1 MTFRKLAAASAGKL
15 LRAYFTEGTPE
26 TKQDP
31 AITPGRP
38 LDPGG
43 RLTAYYTGRDG
54 RAVWRPDMP
63 ASIAGVLGIDTT
75 RMPKDEA
82 LDRLFEAKRGDNGAV
97 WSDQKREISA
107 FDLTLAP
114 HKSITLAAEFA
125 ASPAEGAAIW
135 HAIDRA
141 NDATMRYVARELGW
155 ARKGKGGSL
164 GADPGAVGWVSFR
177 HHTARP
183 TVTVRDGTQGA
194 TYLAEVPVAGD
205 PHAHIHNAL
214 FNAVVTED
222 GRVGSLDTRQL
233 TGTKLHE
240 FGAYFQAR
248 LAEYLRDLG
257 ARTSYDSQQ
266 QAVVLDAIPQEA
278 SDTFSKG
285 RRQVERSARAYA
297 ESQGLDWDAMSAEG
311 KFKILAV
318 TGLAARLAKTGKA
331 TDQEVWKAQAEE
343 IGWKHTTVMEGV
355 EHPPL
360 TNAERFDRAYAFAAK
375 HLATEFHTAAVID
388 HDKLRLYATRGLIGT
403 GIAGGVDDID
413 TVVGLIEKRGI
424 QLRGEHVALV
434 TALSGDKVRVTNSAQ
449 VRIEDTLQTEAH
461 RAARDRS
468 GALSSEAITA
478 AIRSSGLD
486 FDRDP
491 EHGAAQRAAI
501 YALGQGGSLS
511 MLTGVAGSGKTTLL
525 QPLVAAWHA
534 DTRFEAGGREVIG
547 AATAWRQAEALK
559 DAGIRRT
566 MAMSPLLES
575 IASGEF
581 VPTRNTVLV
590 VDEISQVAPR
600 AMLTLL
606 EVQARTGMTLKVLG
620 DREQAQ
626 SVEAGDAVE
635 LMRRALPASEQTELL
650 STVRQTSAEDRRI
663 AGLFREG
670 KAEEALTLKRERGD
684 GSARLLGGD
693 QDQVVEQIA
702 DFYMARRDV
711 LTASG
716 SKLGITISAPTNEDV
731 ADISRAIRAR
741 MKARGEIGTDEQVL
755 PAVDQR
761 GQTYDLPLATGD
773 KVRLFRRTWAMI
785 GQKGG
790 FIGANGDVVTI
801 VDRSVDGLTLRDKDG
816 TTGFVEWRRLSDNA
830 TGRLLLGHGHALT
843 IDAAQGITSQ
853 EHINALPRGT
863 AGVTSFK
870 GYVAESRARGTSW
883 TMVAE
888 AATFEAIKRTKAL
901 GDATP
906 ITSQDLWR
914 KVSEDLSQK
923 PYKPLGVDLLG
934 EARKA
939 REAAIDTFIR
949 FEQRVQMDAFKGRDF
964 GREFRMRRQGDAVRS
979 ELPRLTEALDAVI
992 QEFRGGPA
1000 TAAEQHLRGLR
1011 AEAETSRRA
1020 IEQAATTAK
1029 PSSSGPE
1036 M

>member
-1 MTFRKLAAASAGKL
+1 MMTFRKLAAASAGKL

-26 TKQDP
+26 TARDP
-31 AITPGRP
+31 AITPGEH

-63 ASIAGVLGIDTT
+63 ASIAATLGIDTT
-75 RMPKDEA
+75 RLPKDEA
-82 LDRLFEAKRGDNGAV
+82 LDRLFEAKRADNGEA
-97 WSDQKREISA
+97 WSDQKREVSA
-107 FDLTLAP
+107 YDLTLAP
-114 HKSITLAAEFA
+114 HKSVTLAAEFA

-141 NDATMRYVARELGW
+141 NDATMRFVARELGW
-155 ARKGKGGSL
+155 ARKGKGGAE

-183 TVTVRDGTQGA
+183 TVTVRDGTEGP

-222 GRVGSLDTRQL
+222 GRVGSLDTQRL
-233 TGTKLHE
+233 HARVHE
-240 FGAYFQAR
+240 FGGYFQAR
-248 LAEYLRDLG
+248 LAEHLRDLG
-257 ARTSYDSQQ
+257 IRTSYDSQQ

-278 SDTFSKG
+278 SDLFSKG
-285 RRQVERSARAYA
+285 RRQVERSAKAYA

-318 TGLAARLAKTGKA
+318 TGLAARLEKTGKA
-331 TDQEVWKAQAEE
+331 TDREIWRAQAED
-343 IGWKHTTVMEGV
+343 IGWKHTTVMEGA
-355 EHPPL
+355 ERTPL
-360 TNAERFDRAYAFAAK
+360 TDAERFDRAYTFAAK

-388 HDKLRLYATRGLIGT
+388 HDKLRLYAVRGLIGT
-403 GIAGGVDDID
+403 GIAGGADDID
-413 TVVGLIEKRGI
+413 QVVALIERRGI

-434 TALSGDKVRVTNSAQ
+434 AGLSGDKVRVTNSAQ
-449 VRIEDTLQTEAH
+449 VRIEDTLQAEAH

-468 GALSSEAITA
+468 GALSAEAITA

-486 FDRDP
+486 FTRDP

-501 YALGQGGSLS
+501 YALGQGGALS

-534 DTRFEAGGREVIG
+534 DTRFDAGGREVIG

-566 MAMSPLLES
+566 VAMSPLVES

-600 AMLTLL
+600 AMLKLL
-606 EVQARTGMTLKVLG
+606 EAQARTGMTIKVLG

-626 SVEAGDAVE
+626 SIEAGDAVE
-635 LMRRALPASEQTELL
+635 LMRRALPVSEQTELL
-650 STVRQTSAEDRRI
+650 STVRQTSAEDRQI
-663 AGLFREG
+663 AGLFRSG
-670 KAEEALTLKRERGD
+670 KAEDALAMKRDRGD

-711 LTASG
+711 LAAAG

-731 ADISRAIRAR
+731 ADISRAIRGR
-741 MKARGEIGTDEQVL
+741 MKARGEIGTDEAVL
-755 PAVDQR
+755 LAIDQR
-761 GQTYDLPLATGD
+761 GQTYDLALATGD
-773 KVRLFRRTWAMI
+773 KVRLFRRTWAAI
-785 GQKGG
+785 GDKGG
-790 FIGANGDVVTI
+790 FIGANGDVVT
-801 VDRSVDGLTLRDKDG
+801 VTERRAEGLVLRDKDG
-816 TTGFVEWRRLSDNA
+816 TTGFVEWRRLQDST
-830 TGRLLLGHGHALT
+830 TGRFLLGHGHALT

-863 AGVTSFK
+863 GGVTSFK

-888 AATFEAIKRTKAL
+888 AATFEAIRRGKAL

-906 ITSQDLWR
+906 ITSEDLWR
-914 KVSEDLSQK
+914 KVGEDLSQK
-923 PYKPLGVDLLG
+923 PYKPLGVDLLR
-934 EARKA
+934 EAREA
-939 REAAIDTFIR
+939 REAAVDTFIR
-949 FEQRVQMDAFKGRDF
+949 FEQRVQMDEVRGRDF
-964 GREFRMRRQGDAVRS
+964 GREARLHRQAEAVRS
-979 ELPRLTEALDAVI
+979 ELPRLMEALDTVI
-992 QEFRGGPA
+992 QEFRGGA
-1000 TAAEQHLRGLR
+1000 VTAAEKHLRGIR
-1011 AEAETSRRA
+1011 IEAEVSRRG
-1020 IEQAATTAK
+1020 IEQVATPAK
-1029 PSSSGPE
+1029 PTASGPG

>member
-26 TKQDP
+26 TTQDP

-63 ASIAGVLGIDTT
+63 ASIAATLGIDTT

-82 LDRLFEAKRGDNGAV
+82 LDRLFEAKRADNGEA
-97 WSDQKREISA
+97 WSKHERTNSA
-107 FDLTLAP
+107 YDLTLAP
-114 HKSITLAAEFA
+114 HKSVTLAAEFA

-155 ARKGKGGSL
+155 ARKGAGGEE

-222 GRVGSLDTRQL
+222 GRVGSLDTQRL
-233 TGTKLHE
+233 HARVHE

-266 QAVVLDAIPQEA
+266 QAVVLNAIPQEA

-360 TNAERFDRAYAFAAK
+360 TDAERFDRAYAFAAK

-388 HDKLRLYATRGLIGT
+388 HDKLRLYAARGLIGT
-403 GIAGGVDDID
+403 GISGGPDDID

-434 TALSGDKVRVTNSAQ
+434 TGLSGEKVRVTNSAQ

-468 GALSSEAITA
+468 GALSAEAITA
-478 AIRSSGLD
+478 AIRTSGLD

-501 YALGQGGSLS
+501 YALGQGGALS

-534 DTRFEAGGREVIG
+534 DTRLEAGGREVIG

-566 MAMSPLLES
+566 VAMSPLLDS

-635 LMRRALPASEQTELL
+635 LMRRALPTSEQTELL
-650 STVRQTSAEDRRI
+650 STVRQTSAEDRLI

-670 KAEEALTLKRERGD
+670 KAEEALALKRERGD

-693 QDQVVEQIA
+693 QDQVVDQIA
-702 DFYMARRDV
+702 DFYMARRDA
-711 LTASG
+711 LTAGG

-731 ADISRAIRAR
+731 ADISRAVRTR

-773 KVRLFRRTWAMI
+773 KVRLFRRTMGTIDGKSANF
-785 GQKGG
+785 GS
-790 FIGANGDVVTI
+790 NGDVVT
-801 VDRSVDGLTLRDKDG
+801 VAGQTEAGLMLRDKRG
-816 TTGFVEWRRLSDNA
+816 RVGEVPWRVLRDKP

-863 AGVTSFK
+863 GGVTAFK

-949 FEQRVQMDAFKGRDF
+949 FEQRVQMDELRGRDV
-964 GREFRMRRQGDAVRS
+964 GREFRMRRQAEAVRS

-1000 TAAEQHLRGLR
+1000 TAAERHLRELR
-1011 AEAETSRRA
+1011 VEVEASRWA
-1020 IEQAATTAK
+1020 IEQATIPPK
-1029 PSSSGPE
+1029 PPSSGPG